1 MEDILLNKNTVKN
14 VILQEKQNKTKKKKK
29 KPSWSV
35 VAIQRLAGLIANF
48 YLYDINPTWPFSD
61 IFSDGINARTWK
73 VFLSP
78 INIQSTYLN

>member
-14 VILQEKQNKTKKKKK
+14 VILQEKQKKNKNK

-78 INIQSTYLN
+78 MNIQSTYLN

>member
-14 VILQEKQNKTKKKKK
+14 VILQEKQNKKKKK

-61 IFSDGINARTWK
+61 IFSDRINARTWK

>member
-1 MEDILLNKNTVKN
+1 MLFCKKNKT
-14 VILQEKQNKTKKKKK
+14 KQNKKQKKLRHEKK

-35 VAIQRLAGLIANF
+35 VAIQRLAGLIADF
-48 YLYDINPTWPFSD
+48 YLYDINPTLPFSD

-78 INIQSTYLN
+78 MNIQSSYLN